1 MIESFGSK
9 LFKGRYN
16 RKWTLA
22 VFDLICCIIVALF
35 YYELIYKVYFRS
47 VPEGRRAYLLQVGLQ
62 TGMILLLRTVFGIYG
77 NIWRYD
83 NAKAYLKLVIADGI
97 ATSITYV
104 ILRLTVRQ
112 LIINE
117 YLGGRQA
124 IIIGT
129 LICLLALSARF
140 AYSVLYKKYNR
151 RGYATEKT
159 PVAIVGAGQLGALLA
174 EDLKENPNSRYKP
187 AFFIDKDDNKV
198 NYHLA
203 DCRVYSE
210 GDGDE
215 QIRLQQ
221 ITDVIIAI
229 SKADSEKLS
238 ELYHHYTDLGCRVRV
253 YDTLVSAESS
263 QQRERPAIRDFT
275 VEDLLFRSPLNVES
289 EESFAYY
296 RGKTIMVTGGGG
308 SIGSE
313 LCRQIV
319 KCKPKKLI
327 IFDIYENNAYDIQQ
341 ELVRRYGSE
350 LDLEVVIGS
359 VRDEARVNAICKEF
373 RPQVI
378 FHAAAHKHVPL
389 MEYSA
394 GEAVKNNVC
403 GTYNVANAA
412 ELCGAEK
419 FILIS
424 TDKAVNPTNIMGA
437 SKRMC
442 EMIVQCRTDSRT
454 SFAAVRFGNVLGS
467 NGSVIPL
474 FKKQIAEGGPV
485 TITDKR
491 IVRYFMTI
499 PEASQLVMQAGA
511 MAKNGELYVLDMGK
525 PVKIYDLAK
534 DVIRMSGLEPDKDIE
549 IREIGLRPGEKLYE
563 ELLMKSET
571 LSKTKNDMIFIEKDK
586 PYSRAEVAEK
596 MEILRDA
603 VDDYDLGGKSMK
615 KAFSRVIPTYREAA
629 EVNREAE
636 NAPEMNDI
644 NKGDSSEDKNE

>member
-1 MIESFGSK
+1 MFESLGSK

-22 VFDLICCIIVALF
+22 VFDLICCILVALF
-35 YYELIYKVYFRS
+35 YYELIYKITFRDD
-47 VPEGRRAYLLQVGLQ
+47 PAGRNAFLMQVGLQ
-62 TGMILLLRTVFGIYG
+62 TALILLLRTAFGIYG

-83 NAKAYLKLVIADGI
+83 NAKAYLRLVMADGI
-97 ATSITYV
+97 ATTVTYV

-112 LIINE
+112 LIINN
-117 YLGGRQA
+117 YLGGKQA

-140 AYSVLYKKYNR
+140 AYSVLYKRYNR
-151 RGYATEKT
+151 RSHIKEKT
-159 PVAIVGAGQLGALLA
+159 PVAIVGAGQLGVLLA
-174 EDLKENPNSRYKP
+174 EDLKENPNSSYKP
-187 AFFIDKDDNKV
+187 VFFIDKDENKV
-198 NYHLA
+198 NYSLV

-210 GDGDE
+210 KAGDE
-215 QIRLQQ
+215 RIQLEHIR
-221 ITDVIIAI
+221 DVIIAI

-238 ELYHHYTDLGCRVRV
+238 QLYHHYTDLGCRVRV

-263 QQRERPAIRDFT
+263 QQREKPAIRDFT

-296 RGKTIMVTGGGG
+296 RGKTVMVTGGGG

-313 LCRQIV
+313 LCRQLA
-319 KCKPKKLI
+319 KCHLKKLI

-341 ELVRRYGSE
+341 ELVRHYGSE

-359 VRDEARVNAICKEF
+359 VRDEARVQAICREF

-403 GTYNVANAA
+403 GTYNMADAA
-412 ELCGAEK
+412 EMCGAEK

-442 EMIVQCRTDSRT
+442 EMIVQSRTDSAT
-454 SFAAVRFGNVLGS
+454 NFAAVRFGNVLGS

-499 PEASQLVMQAGA
+499 PEATQLVMQAGA
-511 MAKNGELYVLDMGK
+511 MAGNGELYVLDMGK
-525 PVKIYDLAK
+525 PVKIYDLAR
-534 DVIRMSGLEPDKDIE
+534 DVIRMSGLEPEKDIE

-571 LSKTKNDMIFIEKDK
+571 LSKTENDMIFIEKDK
-586 PYSRAEVAEK
+586 PYSRTEVSHK
-596 MEILRDA
+596 LEILRSA
-603 VDDYDLGGKSMK
+603 IDDYDMGGRSMK
-615 KAFSRVIPTYREAA
+615 KAFSEVIPTYREAA

-636 NAPEMNDI
+636 KAPEMNDV
-644 NKGDSSEDKNE
+644 NTADETDAKSE

>member
-1 MIESFGSK
+1 MMKALGGR
-9 LFKGRYN
+9 LFNGRYN

-22 VFDLICCIIVALF
+22 VFDLICCILVALF
-35 YYELIYKVYFRS
+35 YYELIYKAAFRAA
-47 VPEGRRAYLLQVGLQ
+47 PAGRKAFLLQAGLQ
-62 TGMILLLRTVFGIYG
+62 TGLVLLLRTVFGIYG

-83 NAKAYLKLVIADGI
+83 NAKAYLMLVIADGT
-97 ATSITYV
+97 ATTVAYV
-104 ILRLTVRQ
+104 ILRLTVKE
-112 LIINE
+112 LIISN
-117 YLGGRQA
+117 YLGGKQA

-140 AYSVLYKKYNR
+140 AYSVMYKRYNR
-151 RGYATEKT
+151 RSHVKEKT
-159 PVAIVGAGQLGALLA
+159 PVAIVGAGQLGVLLA
-174 EDLKENPNSRYKP
+174 EDLKENPNSSYKP

-198 NYHLA
+198 NYNLV
-203 DCRVYSE
+203 DCHVYSE
-210 GDGDE
+210 KAGDE
-215 QIRLQQ
+215 RIQLEHIR
-221 ITDVIIAI
+221 DVIIAI
-229 SKADSEKLS
+229 SSADAEKLS
-238 ELYHHYTDLGCRVRV
+238 QLYHHYSDLGCRVRV

-263 QQRERPAIRDFT
+263 QQREKPAIRDFT

-289 EESFAYY
+289 EESFSYY
-296 RGKTIMVTGGGG
+296 RGKTVMVTGGGG

-313 LCRQIV
+313 LCRQLV

-350 LDLEVVIGS
+350 LDMEVVIGS
-359 VRDEARVNAICKEF
+359 VRDAARVNAICKEF

-403 GTYNVANAA
+403 GTYNMANAA

-442 EMIVQCRTDSRT
+442 EMIVQSRTDSAT

-499 PEASQLVMQAGA
+499 PEATQLVMQAGA

-534 DVIRMSGLEPDKDIE
+534 DVIRMSGLEPEKDIE

-571 LSKTKNDMIFIEKDK
+571 LSKTENDMIFIEKDK
-586 PYSRAEVAEK
+586 PYSRAEVARK
-596 MEILRDA
+596 MEILCSA
-603 VDDYDLGGKSMK
+603 IDDYDMGGKSMK
-615 KAFSRVIPTYREAA
+615 KAFSLVIPTYREA
-629 EVNREAE
+629 EVVNREAE
-636 NAPEMNDI
+636 KAPEMNDV
-644 NKGDSSEDKNE
+644 NTADGQEEKNE